1 MSGEAKK
8 TEQRLK
14 ILYLYDILR
23 KYTDEEH
30 SLTMPEIIAK
40 LDELGISAGRKAIYD
55 DIEALKSYGADII
68 SGRGRSSGYY
78 LASRDF
84 ELPELKLLADAVSS
98 SSFITEKK
106 SRELLQKIEAL
117 ASVYEARQISRQVFN
132 ADRVK
137 TLNERIYISVDR
149 IHRAIALKKQISFRY
164 FEYDISKRKKYRDGV
179 RVCSPYAMTWDNG
192 RYYLVAFYEKRPDS
206 LTNFR
211 VDRMDDVEITDIA
224 AKPLSP
230 DFSLSDYLGSTFS
243 MFSGETRDVRLR
255 FHNSLVNA
263 AIDRFG
269 KQIRISRDDDEHF
282 SFRVSVKPE
291 APFFGWLF
299 QFGKNAE
306 IVAPE
311 DIRRKY
317 ADCLRE
323 VLGTIEE

>member
-1 MSGEAKK
+1 MSGEEKK
-8 TEQRLK
+8 NVQRLK

-40 LDELGISAGRKAIYD
+40 LDEVGISAGRKAVYD

-68 SGRGRSSGYY
+68 SGRGRSTGYY

-106 SRELLQKIEAL
+106 SRDLLKKIEAL
-117 ASVYEARQISRQVFN
+117 ASVYEASQISRQVFN

-137 TLNERIYISVDR
+137 TLNERIYISVDS

-164 FEYDISKRKKYRDGV
+164 FEYDISKRKKYRDGA

-211 VDRMDDVEITDIA
+211 VDRMENVEITDIP

-269 KQIRISRDDDEHF
+269 KQIHITRDDEEHF
-282 SFRVSVKPE
+282 TFRVSVKPE

-306 IVAPE
+306 IVSPE
-311 DIRRKY
+311 DIRSKY
-317 ADCLRE
+317 ADCLHE
-323 VLGTIEE
+323 VLGTIEK

>member
-1 MSGEAKK
+1 MSGEEKK
-8 TEQRLK
+8 NVQRLK

-40 LDELGISAGRKAIYD
+40 LDEVGISAGRKAVYD

-68 SGRGRSSGYY
+68 SGRGRSTGYY

-106 SRELLQKIEAL
+106 SRDLLKKIEAL
-117 ASVYEARQISRQVFN
+117 ASVYEASQISRQVFN

-137 TLNERIYISVDR
+137 TLNERIYISVDS

-164 FEYDISKRKKYRDGV
+164 FEYVISKRKKYRDGA

-211 VDRMDDVEITDIA
+211 VDRMENVEITDIP

-269 KQIRISRDDDEHF
+269 KQIHITRDDEEHF
-282 SFRVSVKPE
+282 TFRVSVKPE

-306 IVAPE
+306 IVSPE
-311 DIRRKY
+311 DIRSKY
-317 ADCLRE
+317 AYCLRE
-323 VLGTIEE
+323 VLGTIEK

>member
-1 MSGEAKK
+1 MSGEEKK
-8 TEQRLK
+8 NVQRLK

-40 LDELGISAGRKAIYD
+40 LDEVGISAGRKAVYD

-68 SGRGRSSGYY
+68 SGRGRSTGYY

-106 SRELLQKIEAL
+106 SRDLLKKIEAL
-117 ASVYEARQISRQVFN
+117 ASVYEASQISRQVFN

-137 TLNERIYISVDR
+137 TLNERIYISVDS

-164 FEYDISKRKKYRDGV
+164 FEYDISKRKKYRDGA

-211 VDRMDDVEITDIA
+211 VDRMENVEITDIP

-269 KQIRISRDDDEHF
+269 KQIHITRDDEEHF
-282 SFRVSVKPE
+282 TFRVSVKPE

-306 IVAPE
+306 IVSPE
-311 DIRRKY
+311 DIRSKY

-323 VLGTIEE
+323 VLGTIEK